1 MSEPNPVSNT
11 PGVHRESVLYLPP
24 NKQKLVSQF
33 NLNPNCQTMNIAI
46 IGGSEFTADVL
57 ETTAADYFEHTSLAA
72 KMVAV
77 ADPDPESPGMVM
89 ARRLGLLTVQD
100 YTELFDPYYG
110 IELVIILSPDQDL
123 FYQVLSD
130 RPQNVRIMSYQAFRL
145 FWESI
150 TNEANKLRE
159 RTQEIKA
166 ILDGI
171 QDFILVITPD
181 MTITEVNTA
190 FLEQMGF
197 TRTDVIGHKCYDVF
211 QRINRQCQCSENNE
225 VICPLQEVID
235 SQEMRQRIF
244 PRVNREGK
252 VVYIE
257 VTIYPIWEK
266 DGSISKF
273 IEISRDVTKREKED
287 EEINRYLEQLVEERT
302 RELKKRQEQLL
313 HQDKM
318 ASLGKLSASVVHEI
332 NNPISGILN
341 LTLLMKRIAGS
352 GSLSDQDL
360 QDFSRYLTLME
371 TETRRISRITS
382 NLLSFSRE
390 TKLEMSAL
398 NLNTL
403 LEDLLFLN
411 ANFLKITGVR
421 VKKDFDPMLPDI
433 IGDGEQLKQVFMNLI
448 SNAAEAMEAT
458 QGGTLHVATSQDRN
472 KVTVLIEDTG
482 VGIPESTI
490 PRLFDPFFSTKA
502 KGKGVGLGLSVAYGI
517 IQQHCGSI
525 YVTSEPGQGTSIRV
539 HLPFKQPKD
548 KYE

>member
-1 MSEPNPVSNT
+1 
-11 PGVHRESVLYLPP
+11 
-24 NKQKLVSQF
+24 
-33 NLNPNCQTMNIAI
+33 MNIAI
-46 IGGSEFTADVL
+46 IGGTEFTADVL
-57 ETTAADYFEHTSLAA
+57 ETTSAEYFEHTSLAA

-77 ADPDPESPGMVM
+77 ADPDHEAPGMVM

-100 YTELFDPYYG
+100 YSELFDPCYG

-123 FYQVLSD
+123 FYEVLGSK
-130 RPQNVRIMSYQAFRL
+130 PHSVRIMSYQAFRL

-159 RTQEIKA
+159 RTQEIEA

-181 MTITEVNTA
+181 MTIVEVNTA

-197 TRTDVIGHKCYDVF
+197 TRLEVIGHKCYEVF
-211 QRINRQCQCSENNE
+211 QHINRKCQCAEHDDI
-225 VICPLQEVID
+225 VCPLQEVID
-235 SQEMRQRIF
+235 SREMRQRIF
-244 PRVNREGK
+244 PRVNQEGK

-257 VTIYPIWEK
+257 VTIYPIWEQ
-266 DGSISKF
+266 DGSLSKF

-287 EEINRYLEQLVEERT
+287 EEINRRLEHLVEERT
-302 RELKKRQEQLL
+302 QELKNRQEQLL

-341 LTLLMKRIAGS
+341 LTLLMKRITGS
-352 GSLSDQDL
+352 GSLTGQDL
-360 QDFSRYLTLME
+360 KDFTRYLGLME

-390 TKLEMSAL
+390 TKLETAAL
-398 NLNTL
+398 NLNFL

-411 ANFLKITGVR
+411 SNFLKISGVQ
-421 VKKDFDPMLPDI
+421 VKRDFDPLLPDI

-448 SNAAEAMEAT
+448 SNAAEAMEGS
-458 QGGTLHVATSQDRN
+458 QGGTLHVATSHDQN
-472 KVTVLIEDTG
+472 QVTVMVQDTG

-525 YVTSEPGQGTSIRV
+525 YVTSNPGQGTSIRV
-539 HLPFKQPKD
+539 CLPLKQPKD
-548 KYE
+548 RYH

>member
-1 MSEPNPVSNT
+1 
-11 PGVHRESVLYLPP
+11 
-24 NKQKLVSQF
+24 
-33 NLNPNCQTMNIAI
+33 MNIAI
-46 IGGSEFTADVL
+46 IGGTEFTADVL
-57 ETTAADYFEHTSLAA
+57 ETTAADYFEHSSLGA
-72 KMVAV
+72 KMLAV
-77 ADPDPESPGMVM
+77 ADKDPESPGMTM

-110 IELVIILSPDQDL
+110 IELLIILDPDQDL
-123 FYQVLSD
+123 FYEVLSH
-130 RPQNVRIMSYQAFRL
+130 RPHNVRIMSYQAFSL

-181 MTITEVNTA
+181 MTIAEVNTA

-197 TRTDVIGHKCYDVF
+197 TRLEVIGHKCYEVF
-211 QRINRQCQCSENNE
+211 QRINRQCRCTETGE
-225 VICPLQEVID
+225 VICPLQEVIN
-235 SQEMRQRIF
+235 SQEMRQSIF

-287 EEINRYLEQLVEERT
+287 EEINRRLERLVEERT
-302 RELKKRQEQLL
+302 RELKKRQEELL

-341 LTLLMKRIAGS
+341 LTLLMKRMTGS
-352 GSLSDQDL
+352 GTLSEQDL
-360 QDFSRYLTLME
+360 KDFTRYLGLME

-390 TKLEMSAL
+390 TKLEMTPL
-398 NLNTL
+398 NMNTL

-411 ANFLKITGVR
+411 ANFLKISGVR
-421 VKKDFDPMLPDI
+421 VKKDFDSQLPDI

-448 SNAAEAMEAT
+448 SNAAESMENT
-458 QGGTLHVATSQDRN
+458 QGGTLYIATSHDRN
-472 KVTVLIEDTG
+472 KVTVLVQDTG
-482 VGIPESTI
+482 VGISESTVS
-490 PRLFDPFFSTKA
+490 RLFDPFFSTKA

-525 YVTSEPGQGTSIRV
+525 YVDPKPGHGTAIRV
-539 HLPFKQPKD
+539 GLPLKQPKD

>member
-1 MSEPNPVSNT
+1 
-11 PGVHRESVLYLPP
+11 
-24 NKQKLVSQF
+24 
-33 NLNPNCQTMNIAI
+33 MNIAI
-46 IGGSEFTADVL
+46 IGGSEFTANVL
-57 ETTAADYFEHTSLAA
+57 ETTAADFFELTSLAA
-72 KMVAV
+72 KMLAV

-110 IELVIILSPDQDL
+110 IELIIVLEPDQDL
-123 FYQVLSD
+123 FYQVLD
-130 RPQNVRIMSYQAFRL
+130 TRPQNVRIMSCQAFRL

-150 TNEANKLRE
+150 TLEANKLRE
-159 RTQEIKA
+159 RSLEIKA

-197 TRTDVIGHKCYDVF
+197 SRSDVIGHKCYEVF
-211 QRINRQCQCSENNE
+211 QRINRQCQCADSGE
-225 VICPLQEVID
+225 VICPLQDVI
-235 SQEMRQRIF
+235 QHHEMRQRIF
-244 PRVNREGK
+244 PRVNRDGK

-266 DGSISKF
+266 NGSIGKF

-287 EEINRYLEQLVEERT
+287 EEINHRLEQLVEERT
-302 RELKKRQEQLL
+302 RELKKRQEELL

-341 LTLLMKRIAGS
+341 LTLLMKRITGS
-352 GSLSDQDL
+352 GSLSEQDL
-360 QDFSRYLTLME
+360 KDFTRYLGLME

-390 TKLEMSAL
+390 TKLEMAAL
-398 NLNTL
+398 NLNSL

-411 ANFLKITGVR
+411 ANFLKISGVR
-421 VKKDFDPMLPDI
+421 VKKDFDPKLPDI
-433 IGDGEQLKQVFMNLI
+433 MGDGEQLKQVFMNLV
-448 SNAAEAMEAT
+448 SNAAESMEST

-472 KVTVLIEDTG
+472 KVTVLVEDTG
-482 VGIPESTI
+482 VGIPEGTI

-525 YVTSEPGQGTSIRV
+525 YVTSQPEQGTSIRV
-539 HLPFKQPKD
+539 SLPLKQPKD
-548 KYE
+548 KYV

>member
-1 MSEPNPVSNT
+1 MNRTTCKSN
-11 PGVHRESVLYLPP
+11 GR
-24 NKQKLVSQF
+24 
-33 NLNPNCQTMNIAI
+33 TMNIAI
-46 IGGSEFTADVL
+46 IGGTEFTADVL
-57 ETTAADYFEHTSLAA
+57 QTTAADYFEHTSLAA
-72 KMVAV
+72 KMLAV
-77 ADPDPESPGMVM
+77 ADPDPESPGMIM

-110 IELVIILSPDQDL
+110 IELIIILDPKQDL
-123 FYQVLSD
+123 FYEVLSS
-130 RPQNVRIMSYQAFRL
+130 RPQNVRIMSYHAFHL

-150 TNEANKLRE
+150 TNEAKKLRE

-181 MTITEVNTA
+181 MTISEVNTA
-190 FLEQMGF
+190 FLDQMGF
-197 TRTDVIGHKCYDVF
+197 TRSDVIGHKCYEVF
-211 QRINRQCQCSENNE
+211 QRINRQCQCTESGE
-225 VICPLQEVID
+225 VICPLQEVIQ
-235 SQEMRQRIF
+235 SKEMRQRIF

-257 VTIYPIWEK
+257 VTIYPIWEQ

-287 EEINRYLEQLVEERT
+287 EEINRRLEQLVEERT
-302 RELKKRQEQLL
+302 RELKKRQEDLL
-313 HQDKM
+313 HQNKM

-341 LTLLMKRIAGS
+341 LTLLMKRITGS
-352 GSLSDQDL
+352 GSLTEQDL
-360 QDFSRYLTLME
+360 KDFTRYLGLME

-390 TKLEMSAL
+390 TKLERSAF
-398 NLNTL
+398 NLNSL

-411 ANFLKITGVR
+411 SNLLKISGVR
-421 VKKDFDPMLPDI
+421 VKKDFDPLLPDI

-448 SNAAEAMEAT
+448 SNAAEAMEGT
-458 QGGTLHVATSQDRN
+458 RGGTLHVTTSHDRN
-472 KVTVLIEDTG
+472 KITIVVEDTG
-482 VGIPESTI
+482 PGIPESTI

-517 IQQHCGSI
+517 IQQHCGSM
-525 YVTSEPGQGTSIRV
+525 YVTSNPGQGTSMRV
-539 HLPFKQPKD
+539 CLPLKQPKD
-548 KYE
+548 KYD

>member
-1 MSEPNPVSNT
+1 
-11 PGVHRESVLYLPP
+11 
-24 NKQKLVSQF
+24 
-33 NLNPNCQTMNIAI
+33 MNIAI

-57 ETTAADYFEHTSLAA
+57 DTTVADYFEHTSLAA

-77 ADPDPESPGMVM
+77 ADPDPESPGMIM
-89 ARRLGLLTVQD
+89 ARRLGLLTVPD

-110 IELVIILSPDQDL
+110 IELVIILSPDQEL

-181 MTITEVNTA
+181 MTITDVNTA

-197 TRTDVIGHKCYDVF
+197 TRSDVIGHKCYEVF
-211 QRINRQCQCSENNE
+211 QRINRQCQCAENE
-225 VICPLQEVID
+225 DAVCPLQEVID

-287 EEINRYLEQLVEERT
+287 EEINRHLEQLVEERT

-352 GSLSDQDL
+352 GSLTDQDL
-360 QDFSRYLTLME
+360 QDFIRYLSLME

-390 TKLEMSAL
+390 TKLEISAL
-398 NLNTL
+398 NLNSL

-458 QGGTLHVATSQDRN
+458 QGGTLHVGTTQDRN

-525 YVTSEPGQGTSIRV
+525 YVTSQPGQGTSIRV